1 MTRIGKAYGY
11 TVKNVIIHTVF
22 APQKL
27 RTAFLSVLYGVERN
41 ISRFA
46 RAFCPSV
53 APLCFKL
60 LYVRRILKHNSA
72 ELRCGRGCVNRPFV
86 SVCRKVRQLAGM
98 VYVSMGQ
105 KMQSISAGDTGI
117 SRFLYVS
124 GPCSIPQ
131 SIKMFLPQAV
141 RSVQLPVTSCAAPK
155 NIRFIFS
162 APF

>member
-53 APLCFKL
+53 APLSLKL
-60 LYVRRILKHNSA
+60 LYVRRILKHNFA

-105 KMQSISAGDTGI
+105 KNAVYIGGRYGNVPVFICVGSLLHTAVNQNVLAAGGEKRAA
-117 SRFLYVS
+117 SRDFVCGS
-124 GPCSIPQ
+124 
-131 SIKMFLPQAV
+131 
-141 RSVQLPVTSCAAPK
+141 
-155 NIRFIFS
+155 
-162 APF
+162 

>member
-86 SVCRKVRQLAGM
+86 SVCKVRRLAGM

-105 KMQSISAGDTGI
+105 KNAVYIGGRYREYPGFYMCRVLAPYRSQSK
-117 SRFLYVS
+117 
-124 GPCSIPQ
+124 CSC
-131 SIKMFLPQAV
+131 
-141 RSVQLPVTSCAAPK
+141 R
-155 NIRFIFS
+155 RR
-162 APF
+162 